1 MYKSTFKGLEVD
13 KLLSKIKDPI
23 IIDISKNETFKLVKH
38 GMNKYP
44 VLKLINSSGEE
55 VFCNKTYKDNNT
67 IIVNWKI
74 PFDGFLVIGE

>member
-1 MYKSTFKGLEVD
+1 MYIFVTVNLSNPGTIPSKSYLPNTLDG
-13 KLLSKIKDPI
+13 
-23 IIDISKNETFKLVKH
+23 

-44 VLKLINSSGEE
+44 LLKLINSSGEE